1 MSAMSSHRRST
12 RTTLD
17 SVASRPARLG
27 LAATVLLGLAGCAE
41 PPAPAPADRT
51 EPTASA
57 SPNIVLVTLCTLRLS
72 HTGLGGY
79 HRPTTPFLDALAA
92 RGTVFE
98 TAMSASSW
106 TKPAAARLLT
116 GFTPNVHRLSD
127 AYDVPDVQRGAVKP
141 SRVLPDDT
149 VTLAECLR
157 AGGYDTACRVNN
169 VNAGPFFN
177 LTQGF
182 DDVGALFT
190 QPTAGMIDDLA
201 PWLGTR
207 PDPERPFFFLL
218 FTRDAHHPYRPRYE
232 TFVRF
237 AQDPPV
243 PRERFKAWRARINRR
258 VRDLA
263 RRGQPVPP
271 RLQRAWVDLYD
282 AALADLDEA
291 LARLPAVLAEAGVAH
306 RTLIVLTAD
315 HGERFFEVGKIGHGG
330 RRLDQA
336 VLHVPLVFSGPGIP
350 AGRRVRGLV
359 RTIDLFPT
367 LAALAGVTRP
377 PTLQGTSLAA
387 VLTDGGAE
395 PPPTSAFASN
405 GTAHAVPAGDWVL
418 MRRATGREALFALH
432 DDPHERSSRLH
443 SEPERAA
450 SLRAELER
458 WRSEEQALHAGGG
471 RTRELSPEVVS
482 QLEALGYL

>member
-1 MSAMSSHRRST
+1 MIRS
-12 RTTLD
+12 RPPRLA
-17 SVASRPARLG
+17 VASAAL
-27 LAATVLLGLAGCAE
+27 LALAGCGQPSPPPRAAR
-41 PPAPAPADRT
+41 PPAPPDAP
-51 EPTASA
+51 S
-57 SPNIVLVTLCTLRLS
+57 IVLVTLCSLRLS
-72 HTGLGGY
+72 HTGLGGH

-92 RGTVFE
+92 GGTVFE

-106 TKPAAARLLT
+106 TKPATASLLT

-127 AYDVPDVQRGAVKP
+127 TYDVPGVRRGTVKP

-157 AGGYDTACRVNN
+157 AGGYDTGCRVNN

-182 DDVGALFT
+182 DDIGAVFT

-201 PWLGTR
+201 AWLATR
-207 PDPERPFFFLL
+207 PDPGRPFFFLL
-218 FTRDAHHPYRPRYE
+218 FTRDAHHPYRPRHE

-243 PRERFKAWRARINRR
+243 PRARFKAWRARINRR

-263 RRGQPVPP
+263 RRGEPVPP

-291 LARLPAVLAEAGVAH
+291 LARLPAVLAQAGVAD
-306 RTLIVLTAD
+306 RTLIVVTAD
-315 HGERFFEVGKIGHGG
+315 HGERFFERGQIGHGG

-350 AGRRVRGLV
+350 AGRRIRGLV
-359 RTIDLFPT
+359 RTIDVFPT
-367 LAALAGVTRP
+367 LATLAGVTP
-377 PTLQGTSLAA
+377 PPALQGTSLAP
-387 VLTDGGAE
+387 VLSDGGAE
-395 PPPTSAFASN
+395 PPPGSAFASN
-405 GTAHAVPAGDWVL
+405 GTAHAVRVDDWVL
-418 MRRATGREALFALH
+418 MRRANGREALFALR
-432 DDPHERSSRLH
+432 DDPHERSSRLD

-458 WRSEEQALHAGGG
+458 WRSEEQTLHAGDAA
-471 RTRELSPEVVS
+471 TRKLSPEVVS